1 MNNFC
6 KNHPN
11 KVAFSFCHNCGK
23 YYCKDCLIEGDVYY
37 YCKKPECISAL
48 DIEKKIAQPKSTRI
62 FATLSDRIVAVLF
75 DFFVLFILSSILAIP
90 FYFNNPKF
98 VYDNLITDFGWFV
111 LFRNPFGYF
120 ISLIYFSST
129 ESSSKMGSFGK
140 RWQNINVVNKELG
153 KISFLRALLRN
164 FIKFFALP
172 IFIIVI
178 IIPTE
183 IGMYLIGFYV
193 LIIFLG
199 YFLPI
204 ITKYNQAL
212 HDIVSGTYVIENSQL
227 KNYLNQQKQICS
239 YCNEENILDIK
250 KVIRKEYSC
259 AYCTQ
264 VNVI

>member
-62 FATLSDRIVAVLF
+62 FATLSGRIVAVLF
-75 DFFVLFILSSILAIP
+75 DFFFLFILSSILAIP

-120 ISLIYFSST
+120 ISLIYFISANKRFIYLFIYLRLLFLFDLGFLT
-129 ESSSKMGSFGK
+129 LTAGLTGSLRFG
-140 RWQNINVVNKELG
+140 V
-153 KISFLRALLRN
+153 SFR
-164 FIKFFALP
+164 F
-172 IFIIVI
+172 
-178 IIPTE
+178 
-183 IGMYLIGFYV
+183 GFGLV
-193 LIIFLG
+193 
-199 YFLPI
+199 
-204 ITKYNQAL
+204 
-212 HDIVSGTYVIENSQL
+212 
-227 KNYLNQQKQICS
+227 
-239 YCNEENILDIK
+239 
-250 KVIRKEYSC
+250 
-259 AYCTQ
+259 
-264 VNVI
+264 